1 MNPKAVTRSKQEKE
15 IDTYAFRYKR
25 HEGSLTIVNGVVENI
40 SLSIECEQKTETSGR
55 EVLRATIDDL
65 PLSEAKSLYLVLRS
79 MLKITGDLEE
89 LDECIL

>member
-1 MNPKAVTRSKQEKE
+1 MSVRAVSRSLEQKE
-15 IDTYAFRYKR
+15 TDTHAFRHKR

-40 SLSIECEQKTETSGR
+40 SLSIECAQGTKTSGR

-89 LDECIL
+89 LDECTL

>member
-1 MNPKAVTRSKQEKE
+1 MNPKAVTRSKIEKE
-15 IDTYAFRYKR
+15 IDTHTFRHKR

-40 SLSIECEQKTETSGR
+40 SFSIECAEKVGQRKVIR
-55 EVLRATIDDL
+55 RTIDDL

-89 LDECIL
+89 LDRCIL